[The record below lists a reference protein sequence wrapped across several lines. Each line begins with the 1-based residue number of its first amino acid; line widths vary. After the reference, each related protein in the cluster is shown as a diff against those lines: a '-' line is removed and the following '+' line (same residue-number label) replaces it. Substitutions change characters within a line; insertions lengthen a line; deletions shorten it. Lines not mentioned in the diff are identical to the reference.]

1 MVFISLALL
10 VNSGLSQL
18 ATCNPQNRECSC
30 ADTSS
35 RVSVFSFWKLCRKC
49 FFLARRFKV
58 ANLNPGLWGLFPIR
72 EISCGRNW
80 RLYGIVQGDQYLNK
94 PIKIALWSVYLNI
107 IKPLQALNPL
117 GQCEWLLFH
126 YSPAKG
132 DKSFIP
138 PYLNCEVKKD
148 IKSLPLTLLFP
159 AFCARWCKLWP
170 ICKHLR

>member
-10 VNSGLSQL
+10 YLARVLTLLHGSQ
-18 ATCNPQNRECSC
+18 
-30 ADTSS
+30 SS
-35 RVSVFSFWKLCRKC
+35 LFENYVESV
-49 FFLARRFKV
+49 FLARHFKV
-58 ANLNPGLWGLFPIR
+58 ANLNPGLWGLCPIR

-80 RLYGIVQGDQYLNK
+80 RLYGIVPGDQFSNK